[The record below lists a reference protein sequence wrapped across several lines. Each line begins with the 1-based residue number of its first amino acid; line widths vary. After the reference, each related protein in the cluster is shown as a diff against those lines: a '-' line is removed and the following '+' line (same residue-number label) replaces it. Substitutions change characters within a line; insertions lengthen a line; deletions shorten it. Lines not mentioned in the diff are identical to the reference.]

1 MKQAKVPIPAN
12 VLEGVEAVR
21 QSGKTNMLD
30 VSRVIELA
38 FEMEHYATVLWL
50 HENRRQYSKGLF
62 QGFEPVDNIGGEG
75 SDESCAD

>member
-38 FEMEHYATVLWL
+38 FEMEHYATVLWV
-50 HENRRQYSKGLF
+50 HENRRQYMEGLF
-62 QGFEPVDNIGGEG
+62 RGFEPVGGGQFEEN
-75 SDESCAD
+75 S